1 MWSSRPAEAAPSVA
15 DPVESEIKLRVE
27 GPDSAR
33 RAVAAL
39 GAVLAQPRH
48 LEDNVLYD
56 DAGSSLLASG
66 RALRL
71 RRASGRAIVTFK
83 GPRQERDDGV
93 KSRPEMETEV
103 ADGDAFAAILSGL
116 GYGKVFRY
124 QKYRESYHWR
134 DVEIVVDET
143 PIGTFLEIE
152 GPVSTIHD
160 AARAL
165 GRGPQDY
172 IGESYAA
179 LFLASGGVG
188 DMVFP

>member
-1 MWSSRPAEAAPSVA
+1 VA
-15 DPVESEIKLRVE
+15 DPVESEIKLRVD
-27 GPDSAR
+27 GPDAAR

-39 GAVLAQPRH
+39 GAAPAQPRH
-48 LEDNVLYD
+48 LEDNILYD
-56 DAGSSLLASG
+56 DAGSSMLASG

-71 RRASGRAIVTFK
+71 RRAAGRAVVTFK
-83 GPRQERDDGV
+83 GPRQERGDGV
-93 KSRPEMETEV
+93 KSRPEIETDV
-103 ADGDAFAAILSGL
+103 SDGDAFEAILSAL
-116 GYGKVFRY
+116 GYRKIFRY

-152 GPVSTIHD
+152 GPVATIHE

>member
-1 MWSSRPAEAAPSVA
+1 MPG
-15 DPVESEIKLRVE
+15 PVESEIKLRVD
-27 GPDSAR
+27 GPEAAR

-39 GAVLAQPRH
+39 GAARAQPRH

-56 DAGSSLLASG
+56 DGRSSLLAGG

-71 RRASGRAIVTFK
+71 RRAAGRAIVTYK
-83 GPRQERDDGV
+83 GPREDRADGV
-93 KSRPEMETEV
+93 KSRTEIETDV
-103 ADGDAFAAILSGL
+103 ADADRFEAILVGL
-116 GYGKVFRY
+116 GYRKVFRY

-134 DVEIVVDET
+134 DAEIVVDET

-152 GPVSTIHD
+152 GPVATIHE

-165 GRGPQDY
+165 GRGPKDY

-179 LFLASGGVG
+179 LFAAAGGTG